1 MSQSKGSPY
10 SSARRQTRQNKPVP
24 EDRPSDHQNKPVS
37 EDQPSDMSPKTITEL
52 SMDDSAKIDWIFKE
66 MQSVRKY
73 MEDVDELK
81 ILNNVKM

>member
-1 MSQSKGSPY
+1 MPQTKGSPN

-24 EDRPSDHQNKPVS
+24 ED
-37 EDQPSDMSPKTITEL
+37 QPSVLSPKTITEL

-81 ILNNVKM
+81 RLNSSKKRM